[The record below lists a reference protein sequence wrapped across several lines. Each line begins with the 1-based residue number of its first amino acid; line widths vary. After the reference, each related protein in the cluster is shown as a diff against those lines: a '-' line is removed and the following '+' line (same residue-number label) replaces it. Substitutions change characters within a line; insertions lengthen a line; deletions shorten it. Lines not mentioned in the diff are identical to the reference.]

1 MYIARAVIPIADMYA
16 RKGGKMASED
26 GKEERKGLIWFEYK
40 GENEN
45 APKLKKKT
53 WL

>member
-1 MYIARAVIPIADMYA
+1 
-16 RKGGKMASED
+16 MASED

-40 GENEN
+40 EDENEN

-53 WL
+53 RL